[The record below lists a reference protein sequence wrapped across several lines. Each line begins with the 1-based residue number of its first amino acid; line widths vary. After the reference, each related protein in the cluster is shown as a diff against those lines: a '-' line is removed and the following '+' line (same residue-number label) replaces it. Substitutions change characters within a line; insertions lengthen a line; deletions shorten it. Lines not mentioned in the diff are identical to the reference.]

1 MQQSDSNPSPI
12 VHDVVTV
19 DELADYLRLDRKA
32 VYDAIRRGEIPGV
45 RRIGKVYRISRH
57 SVTHW
62 LAGTGAAPHFPIT
75 TDMHP
80 QNLL

>member
-1 MQQSDSNPSPI
+1 M
-12 VHDVVTV
+12 TV

-57 SVTHW
+57 AVTRW
-62 LAGTGAAPHFPIT
+62 LAGTGAAPRFPIA
-75 TDMHP
+75 TDTIS
-80 QNLL
+80 QNLS